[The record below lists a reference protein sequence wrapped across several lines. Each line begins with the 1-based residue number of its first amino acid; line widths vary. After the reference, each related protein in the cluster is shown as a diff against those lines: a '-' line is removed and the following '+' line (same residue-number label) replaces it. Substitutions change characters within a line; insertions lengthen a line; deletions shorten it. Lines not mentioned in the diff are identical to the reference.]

1 MQEPRHDPDAAP
13 ASKAGT
19 DEALA
24 KDKILLVDDDP
35 LVLESLRRTI
45 RRNFNVETA
54 PNGPDALEQMK
65 VGGPYS
71 VIVVDM
77 DMPAMDG
84 LEFLGHAMRLAPDT
98 VRIMLTASSRQ
109 QTAID
114 AVNEGQVF
122 RFLTKPC
129 PPDEL
134 NLVLKNAVQRH
145 RLSLAERELLDN
157 TLNGSV
163 RLLTEVIALMDPV
176 GFGRNQAMSEA
187 ARKIGSSVGVRFPWQ
202 MELAALLC
210 NIGSISL
217 PQSVVEKV
225 RSGTELTPDE
235 REMIRQTPR
244 IGSQLLANIPRLQD
258 VARIVLY
265 QQKNFDGTGFPQDEV
280 RGDQIPLE
288 SRILKVLLDLAESET
303 KGVPQR
309 DAAFRM
315 RQRTGTYDPAVV
327 DAVVR
332 LIDARPRSTGTQE
345 KVKEVGYEELEPGQV
360 IRADIKTKD
369 GMLIALA
376 GTTVSS
382 TLVERLRHYYILK
395 SLEKP
400 ITIACR

>member
-1 MQEPRHDPDAAP
+1 MHEPRQDSDAAP
-13 ASKAGT
+13 APKPGA

-54 PNGPDALEQMK
+54 PSGPDALEMMK
-65 VGGPYS
+65 TNGPYA
-71 VIVVDM
+71 VLVVDM

-129 PPDEL
+129 PPEEI
-134 NLVLKNAVQRH
+134 NLVLKNAVQKH
-145 RLSLAERELLDN
+145 RLAIAERELLDN

-163 RLLTEVIALMDPV
+163 RLLTEVIALMDPA

-210 NIGSISL
+210 NIGSISI
-217 PQSVVEKV
+217 PQSVLEKV
-225 RSGTELTPDE
+225 RASAELNSDE
-235 REMIRQTPR
+235 REMLSQTPR

-265 QQKNFDGTGFPQDEV
+265 QQKNFDGTGFPSDAV

-288 SRILKVLLDLAESET
+288 SRILKVLLDLAEAESR
-303 KGVPQR
+303 GVPTR
-309 DAAFRM
+309 DAAYRM
-315 RQRTGTYDPAVV
+315 RQRTGTYDPTVV
-327 DAVVR
+327 DAVLR
-332 LIDARPRSTGTQE
+332 LADSRPRPAGSEE
-345 KVKEVGYEELEPGQV
+345 KTRQVGFAELAPGQV
-360 IRADIKTKD
+360 IKADIRTKD
-369 GMLIALA
+369 GMLVALA
-376 GTTVSS
+376 GTTVSGS
-382 TLVERLRHYYILK
+382 LVERLRHYGILR
-395 SLEKP
+395 SIDGA
-400 ITIACR
+400 ITIASR